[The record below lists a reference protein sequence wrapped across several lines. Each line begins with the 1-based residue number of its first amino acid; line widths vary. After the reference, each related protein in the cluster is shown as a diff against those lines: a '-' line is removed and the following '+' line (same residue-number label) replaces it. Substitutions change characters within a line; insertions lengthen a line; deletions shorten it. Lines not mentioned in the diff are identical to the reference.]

1 MEAEEGDGC
10 LPAWEGARG
19 TVQKGM
25 IPTLMTS
32 PDTIGVV
39 VGEEHNKKEG

>member
-1 MEAEEGDGC
+1 MEAHDGDGV
-10 LPAWEGARG
+10 LPNWNGARG

-39 VGEEHNKKEG
+39 VSDDDDEK